1 MTENKDTQQQE
12 SSRQAGLLAS
22 TLVVSSMTMLSRVL
36 GLVRDVVIARMLGAS
51 AGADAFFVALKIP
64 NLLRRL
70 FAEGAFNQAFVPVLG
85 EYRSKGSL
93 AATKLLVDRVAGTLG
108 GTLML
113 VTLLGVIGAPAI
125 IWVFAPGF
133 GDDPHKREL
142 AVEMLRLTFPYL
154 FFIALTAFAG
164 GILNTWNRFA
174 VPAFTP
180 VLLNLSLIG
189 CALFLTP
196 YFSEDRMAV
205 ALAWGVLI
213 AGAVQLLF
221 QLPFLA
227 RLNLMP
233 VPRMGW
239 RDPGVRKIM
248 TLMIPA
254 LFGASIY
261 QLNSLV
267 NTVLASLLQT
277 GSVTWL
283 YYTDRLIELPLGI
296 FAVAIGTVILP
307 GLSKQHAESDPENFS
322 KMMDWA
328 IRMVLLIGLPA
339 ALALAVL
346 AEPLLST
353 LFQYGEFAVADVEKT
368 AQSLRA
374 ASAGLLAAML
384 IKVLAPG
391 FYARQDTKTPVKI
404 GVLAMVANMAMAA
417 LLVWEWNHV
426 GLATAMALS
435 SWLNA
440 GLLFIG
446 LRRAGVY
453 TPQAGWL
460 FHWGRMLV
468 AGVGMAAATWWLS
481 LQTSVWTDAGVFQ
494 RVGWLSLIVVSGL
507 LLYGLSL
514 VILGLRPRH
523 LRR

>member
-1 MTENKDTQQQE
+1 MTDSTQTPPKK
-12 SSRQAGLLAS
+12 AGLLAS

-36 GLVRDVVIARMLGAS
+36 GLIRDVVIARMLGAS

-70 FAEGAFNQAFVPVLG
+70 FAEGAFNQAFVPVLS
-85 EYRSKGSL
+85 EYRNKGSM

-113 VTLLGVIGAPAI
+113 VTLLGVLGAPLI

-133 GDDPHKREL
+133 GDEPHKRAL

-164 GILNTWNRFA
+164 GILNSWNRFA

-180 VLLNLSLIG
+180 VLLNLSLIA
-189 CALFLTP
+189 CALFLAP
-196 YFSEDRMAV
+196 HFAEDRMAV

-213 AGAVQLLF
+213 AGAAQLLF

-239 RDPGVRKIM
+239 QDPGVRKIM
-248 TLMIPA
+248 GLMAPA
-254 LFGASIY
+254 LFGASVY

-267 NTVLASLLQT
+267 NTVLASLLET

-307 GLSKQHAESDPENFS
+307 SLSRQHAQADPQAFS
-322 KMMDWA
+322 RMLDWA
-328 IRMVLLIGLPA
+328 IRLVLLIGLPA

-353 LFQYGEFAVADVEKT
+353 LFQYGEFSALDVAKT
-368 AQSLRA
+368 AESLRA
-374 ASAGLLAAML
+374 YSFGLLAAML

-391 FYARQDTKTPVKI
+391 YYARQDTKTPVKI
-404 GVLAMVANMAMAA
+404 GVVSMLANMVFGAV
-417 LLVWEWNHV
+417 LVWEFRHV

-435 SWLNA
+435 AWLNA
-440 GLLFIG
+440 GLLYIG
-446 LRRAGVY
+446 LRRSGVY
-453 TPQAGWL
+453 QPLPGWTG
-460 FHWGRMLV
+460 HGVRMLV
-468 AGVGMAAATWWLS
+468 AGGAMAAGTGWLAQ
-481 LQTSVWTDAGVFQ
+481 QTQVWTEAGAMLL
-494 RVGWLSLIVVSGL
+494 VGWLSLIVVAGL
-507 LLYGLSL
+507 GFYGLCLL
-514 VILGLRPRH
+514 VLGLRVRH

>member
-1 MTENKDTQQQE
+1 MTDTPEQPPKK
-12 SSRQAGLLAS
+12 AGLLAS
-22 TLVVSSMTMLSRVL
+22 TAVVATMTMLSRVL

-64 NLLRRL
+64 NFLRRL
-70 FAEGAFNQAFVPVLG
+70 FAEGAFNQAFVPVLS
-85 EYRSKGSL
+85 EYRSNGSM

-108 GTLML
+108 GTLVL
-113 VTLLGVIGAPAI
+113 VTLVGVLAAPAI

-133 GDDPHKREL
+133 GDDPVKRAL
-142 AVEMLRLTFPYL
+142 TVEMLRLTFPYL

-164 GILNTWNRFA
+164 GILNSWNRFA

-189 CALFLTP
+189 CALFLAP
-196 YFSEDRMAV
+196 HFAEDRMAV

-213 AGAVQLLF
+213 AGVVQLLF

-233 VPRMGW
+233 IPRMGW

-248 TLMIPA
+248 KLMAPA
-254 LFGASIY
+254 LFGASVY

-267 NTVLASLLQT
+267 NTILASMLET

-307 GLSKQHAESDPENFS
+307 SLSSKHADASPEAFS
-322 KMMDWA
+322 RTLDWA

-339 ALALAVL
+339 ALALFAL

-353 LFQYGEFAVADVEKT
+353 LFQYGEFSAFDVTKT
-368 AQSLRA
+368 AASLRA
-374 ASAGLLAAML
+374 YSAGLLAAML

-391 FYARQDTKTPVKI
+391 FYARQDTRTPVRI
-404 GVLAMVANMAMAA
+404 GVLAMLANMLLGA
-417 LLVWEWNHV
+417 LLVWEWRHV
-426 GLATAMALS
+426 GLASAMALS
-435 SWLNA
+435 AWLNA
-440 GLLFIG
+440 GLLYLG
-446 LRRAGVY
+446 LRRSGVY
-453 TPQAGWL
+453 QPLSGWAL
-460 FHWGRMLV
+460 QWLRMLLAGAAMV
-468 AGVGMAAATWWLS
+468 AACYWLS
-481 LQTSVWTDAGVFQ
+481 LQTTVWNEAGVWP
-494 RVGWLSLIVVSGL
+494 RVGWLSLIVVAGVAIYLS
-507 LLYGLSL
+507 SL
-514 VILGLRPRH
+514 VVLGLRVRH

>member
-1 MTENKDTQQQE
+1 MTDTPEQPPKK
-12 SSRQAGLLAS
+12 AGLLAS
-22 TLVVSSMTMLSRVL
+22 TAVVATMTMLSRVL

-64 NLLRRL
+64 NFLRRL
-70 FAEGAFNQAFVPVLG
+70 FAEGAFNQAFVPVLS
-85 EYRSKGSL
+85 EYRSNGSM

-108 GTLML
+108 GTLVL
-113 VTLLGVIGAPAI
+113 VTLVGVLAAPAI

-133 GDDPHKREL
+133 GDDPAKRAL
-142 AVEMLRLTFPYL
+142 TVEMLRLTFPYL

-164 GILNTWNRFA
+164 GILNSWNRFA

-189 CALFLTP
+189 CALFLAP
-196 YFSEDRMAV
+196 HFAEERMAV

-213 AGAVQLLF
+213 AGVVQLLF

-233 VPRMGW
+233 IPRMGW

-248 TLMIPA
+248 KLMAPA
-254 LFGASIY
+254 LFGASVY

-267 NTVLASLLQT
+267 NTILASMLET

-307 GLSKQHAESDPENFS
+307 SLSSKHADASPEAFS
-322 KMMDWA
+322 RTLDWA

-339 ALALAVL
+339 ALALFAL

-353 LFQYGEFAVADVEKT
+353 LFQYGEFSAFDVTKT
-368 AQSLRA
+368 AASLRA
-374 ASAGLLAAML
+374 YSAGLLAAML

-391 FYARQDTKTPVKI
+391 FYARQDTRTPVRI
-404 GVLAMVANMAMAA
+404 GVLAMLANMLLGA
-417 LLVWEWNHV
+417 LLVWEWRHV
-426 GLATAMALS
+426 GLASAMALS
-435 SWLNA
+435 AWLNA
-440 GLLFIG
+440 GLLYLG
-446 LRRAGVY
+446 LRRSGVY
-453 TPQAGWL
+453 QPLSGWAL
-460 FHWGRMLV
+460 QWLRMLLAGAAMV
-468 AGVGMAAATWWLS
+468 AACYWLS
-481 LQTSVWTDAGVFQ
+481 LQTTVWNEAGVWP
-494 RVGWLSLIVVSGL
+494 RVGWLSLIVAAGVAIYLS
-507 LLYGLSL
+507 SL
-514 VILGLRPRH
+514 VVLGLRVRH

>member
-1 MTENKDTQQQE
+1 MTEPTEK
-12 SSRQAGLLAS
+12 SPKQAGLLAS
-22 TLVVSSMTMLSRVL
+22 TAVVATMTMLSRVL

-64 NLLRRL
+64 NFFRRL
-70 FAEGAFNQAFVPVLG
+70 FAEGAFNQAFVPVLS
-85 EYRSKGSL
+85 EYRNRGSM

-108 GTLML
+108 GTLVL
-113 VTLLGVIGAPAI
+113 VTLVGVVGAPAI
-125 IWVFAPGF
+125 IWLFAPGF
-133 GDDPHKREL
+133 GDDPHKRAL

-164 GILNTWNRFA
+164 GILNSWTRFA

-189 CALFLTP
+189 SALFLAP
-196 YFSEDRMAV
+196 QFADDRMAV

-213 AGAVQLLF
+213 AGLVQLLF

-239 RDPGVRKIM
+239 TDPGVRKIM
-248 TLMIPA
+248 TLMVPA
-254 LFGASIY
+254 LFGASVY

-267 NTVLASLLQT
+267 NTVLASLLET

-307 GLSKQHAESDPENFS
+307 SLSSKHVEASGEAFS
-322 KMMDWA
+322 RTLDWA

-353 LFQYGEFAVADVEKT
+353 LFQYGEFTAFDVAKT
-368 AQSLRA
+368 AESLRA
-374 ASAGLLAAML
+374 YSAGLLAAML

-391 FYARQDTKTPVKI
+391 FYARQDTRTPVKI
-404 GVLAMVANMAMAA
+404 GVIAMVANMAFGA
-417 LLVWEWNHV
+417 LLVWEWRHV

-435 SWLNA
+435 AWLNA
-440 GLLFIG
+440 GLLYLG

-453 TPQAGWL
+453 RPLKGWL
-460 FHWGRMLV
+460 FHWGRMIL
-468 AGVGMAAATWWLS
+468 AGGAMAMVTGWLS
-481 LQTSVWTDAGVFQ
+481 MQTQVWAGADVWQ
-494 RVGWLSLIVVSGL
+494 RVGWLALIVVAGLATYGVSL
-507 LLYGLSL
+507 LL
-514 VILGLRPRH
+514 LGLRVRH

>member
-1 MTENKDTQQQE
+1 MTDTPEQPPKK
-12 SSRQAGLLAS
+12 AGLLAS
-22 TLVVSSMTMLSRVL
+22 TAVVATMTMLSRVL

-64 NLLRRL
+64 NFLRRL
-70 FAEGAFNQAFVPVLG
+70 FAEGAFNQAFVPVLS
-85 EYRSKGSL
+85 EYRSNGSM

-108 GTLML
+108 GTLVL
-113 VTLLGVIGAPAI
+113 VTLVGVLAAPAI

-133 GDDPHKREL
+133 GDDPAKRAL
-142 AVEMLRLTFPYL
+142 TVEMLRLTFPYL

-164 GILNTWNRFA
+164 GILNSWNRFA

-189 CALFLTP
+189 CALFLAP
-196 YFSEDRMAV
+196 HFAEDRMAV

-213 AGAVQLLF
+213 AGVVQLLF

-233 VPRMGW
+233 IPRMGW

-248 TLMIPA
+248 KLMAPA
-254 LFGASIY
+254 LFGASVY

-267 NTVLASLLQT
+267 NTILASMLET

-307 GLSKQHAESDPENFS
+307 SLSSKHADVSPEAFS
-322 KMMDWA
+322 RTLDWA

-339 ALALAVL
+339 ALALFAL

-353 LFQYGEFAVADVEKT
+353 LFQYGEFSAFDVTKT
-368 AQSLRA
+368 AASLRA
-374 ASAGLLAAML
+374 YSAGLLAAML

-391 FYARQDTKTPVKI
+391 FYARQDTRTPVRI
-404 GVLAMVANMAMAA
+404 GVLAMLANMLLGA
-417 LLVWEWNHV
+417 LLVWEWRHV
-426 GLATAMALS
+426 GLASAMALS
-435 SWLNA
+435 AWLNA
-440 GLLFIG
+440 GLLYLG
-446 LRRAGVY
+446 LRRSGVY
-453 TPQAGWL
+453 QPLSGWAL
-460 FHWGRMLV
+460 QWLRMLLAGAAMV
-468 AGVGMAAATWWLS
+468 AACYWLS
-481 LQTSVWTDAGVFQ
+481 LQTTVWNEAGVWP
-494 RVGWLSLIVVSGL
+494 RVGWLSLIVVAGVAIYLS
-507 LLYGLSL
+507 SL
-514 VILGLRPRH
+514 VVLGLRVRH

>member
-1 MTENKDTQQQE
+1 MTEPTEKTPKK
-12 SSRQAGLLAS
+12 AGLMAS
-22 TLVVSSMTMLSRVL
+22 TALVATMTMLSRVL

-64 NLLRRL
+64 NFFRRL
-70 FAEGAFNQAFVPVLG
+70 FAEGAFNQAFVPVLS
-85 EYRSKGSL
+85 EYRSKGSM

-108 GTLML
+108 TVVALITLVGML
-113 VTLLGVIGAPAI
+113 AAAGVV
-125 IWVFAPGF
+125 WLFAPGF
-133 GDDPHKREL
+133 GDDPVKRAL
-142 AVEMLRLTFPYL
+142 TVEMLRLTFPYL
-154 FFIALTAFAG
+154 FFISLTAFAG
-164 GILNTWNRFA
+164 GILNSWNRFA

-189 CALFLTP
+189 CALFLAP
-196 YFSEDRMAV
+196 QFAEDRMAV

-213 AGAVQLLF
+213 AGVAQLLF

-239 RDPGVRKIM
+239 SDPGVRKIM

-254 LFGASIY
+254 LFGASVY

-267 NTVLASLLQT
+267 NTVLASLLET

-307 GLSKQHAESDPENFS
+307 SLSSKHVDASSEAFS
-322 KMMDWA
+322 RTLDWA

-353 LFQYGEFAVADVEKT
+353 LFQYGEFTAFDVAKT
-368 AQSLRA
+368 AESLRA
-374 ASAGLLAAML
+374 YSTGLLAAML

-391 FYARQDTKTPVKI
+391 FYARQDTRTPVKI
-404 GVLAMVANMAMAA
+404 GVIAMLANMAFGAM
-417 LLVWEWNHV
+417 LVWEWHHV

-435 SWLNA
+435 AWLNA
-440 GLLFIG
+440 GLLYLG

-453 TPQAGWL
+453 QPLKGWL
-460 FHWGRMLV
+460 LLWGRMV
-468 AGVGMAAATWWLS
+468 FAGIAMAAVTYWLS
-481 LQTSVWTDAGVFQ
+481 LQTQAWTEAGVWN
-494 RVGWLSLIVVSGL
+494 RIGWLSLIVASGL
-507 LLYGLSL
+507 AIYGTSLL
-514 VILGLRPRH
+514 VLGLRPRH

>member
-1 MTENKDTQQQE
+1 MTDSPEQPPKK
-12 SSRQAGLLAS
+12 AGLLAS
-22 TLVVSSMTMLSRVL
+22 TAVVATMTMLSRVL

-64 NLLRRL
+64 NFLRRL
-70 FAEGAFNQAFVPVLG
+70 FAEGAFNQAFVPVLS
-85 EYRSKGSL
+85 EYRSNGSM

-108 GTLML
+108 GTLVL
-113 VTLLGVIGAPAI
+113 VTLVGVLAAPAI

-133 GDDPHKREL
+133 GDDPQKRAL
-142 AVEMLRLTFPYL
+142 TVEMLRLTFPYL

-164 GILNTWNRFA
+164 GILNSWNRFA

-189 CALFLTP
+189 CALFLAP
-196 YFSEDRMAV
+196 HFSEDRMAV

-213 AGAVQLLF
+213 AGVVQLLF

-233 VPRMGW
+233 IPRMGW
-239 RDPGVRKIM
+239 GDPGVRKIM
-248 TLMIPA
+248 KLMAPA
-254 LFGASIY
+254 LFGASVY

-267 NTVLASLLQT
+267 NTILASMLET

-307 GLSKQHAESDPENFS
+307 SLSSKHADASPESFS
-322 KMMDWA
+322 RTLDWA

-339 ALALAVL
+339 ALALFAL

-353 LFQYGEFAVADVEKT
+353 LFQYGEFSAFDVTKT
-368 AQSLRA
+368 AASLRA
-374 ASAGLLAAML
+374 YSAGLLAAML

-391 FYARQDTKTPVKI
+391 FYARQDTRTPVRI
-404 GVLAMVANMAMAA
+404 GVLAMLANMLLGAV
-417 LLVWEWNHV
+417 LVWEWRHV

-435 SWLNA
+435 AWLNA
-440 GLLFIG
+440 GLLYLG
-446 LRRAGVY
+446 LRRSGVY
-453 TPQAGWL
+453 QPLPGWAL
-460 FHWGRMLV
+460 QWCRMLLAGAAMV
-468 AGVGMAAATWWLS
+468 AACYWLS
-481 LQTSVWTDAGVFQ
+481 LQTTVWHEAGVWH
-494 RVGWLSLIVVSGL
+494 RVGWLSLIVGTGVAIYL
-507 LLYGLSL
+507 LSL
-514 VILGLRPRH
+514 VILGLRVRH